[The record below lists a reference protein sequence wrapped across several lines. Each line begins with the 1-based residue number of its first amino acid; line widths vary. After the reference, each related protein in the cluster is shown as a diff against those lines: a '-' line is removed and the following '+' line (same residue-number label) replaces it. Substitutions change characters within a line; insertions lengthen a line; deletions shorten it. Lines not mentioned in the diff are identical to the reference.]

1 MRVTGIPSLWDN
13 DENEFRN
20 GNEVSKERERPRGVL
35 VTERDI
41 TVLRWISEQ
50 FAVRADV
57 IRWLLG
63 GDRPLSEGRTR
74 QVIDRWRRAGL
85 VNQRRFFLGAEPV
98 VWPTREGLR
107 LVLDGYRARTPAL
120 SMLAH
125 IHAVSLVRFGLER
138 RGAVSGWVP
147 ERALYRARPSP
158 EVHVADGEY
167 TDRAG
172 RRSAVE
178 VELTVK
184 AAERLRRIIGDLTLE
199 YDQVAYV
206 TGDGRVA
213 AAVRG
218 AVRALGEADRV
229 ELVDLATFALPQEA
243 P

>member
-1 MRVTGIPSLWDN
+1 M
-13 DENEFRN
+13 
-20 GNEVSKERERPRGVL
+20 L
-35 VTERDI
+35 VTERDL

-138 RGAVSGWVP
+138 ARRRQRLGAGTGAVP
-147 ERALYRARPSP
+147 
-158 EVHVADGEY
+158 
-167 TDRAG
+167 
-172 RRSAVE
+172 
-178 VELTVK
+178 
-184 AAERLRRIIGDLTLE
+184 
-199 YDQVAYV
+199 
-206 TGDGRVA
+206 
-213 AAVRG
+213 
-218 AVRALGEADRV
+218 GEAVPRR
-229 ELVDLATFALPQEA
+229 PRRRR
-243 P
+243 